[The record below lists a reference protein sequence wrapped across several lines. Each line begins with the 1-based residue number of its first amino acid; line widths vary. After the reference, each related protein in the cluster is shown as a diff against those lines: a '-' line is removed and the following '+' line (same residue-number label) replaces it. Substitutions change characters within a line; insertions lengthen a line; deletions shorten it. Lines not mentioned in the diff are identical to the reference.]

1 MAYSINIGDSF
12 IPMKYI
18 RNYYKQTKYPQRL
31 SHDRHYGYTIIN
43 KRIYYIYN

>member
-1 MAYSINIGDSF
+1 MAYSINIWGCF

-18 RNYYKQTKYPQRL
+18 RNYYKQKYPQRL
-31 SHDRHYGYTIIN
+31 SQDRHCGYTIIN